1 MNEPRDI
8 GHLHEQLDELF
19 EDLWRVPRFIRP
31 RRGFRPAVD
40 VFRTDDPLELNV
52 VVDLA
57 GVDPDSVRV
66 ILHERTLV
74 IAGER
79 PRSTSCPRSYYH
91 LEIQYGSFERRITFP
106 EGIDVGAVR
115 ASYER
120 GLLTVVLPVAETPA
134 PAARTAIPVRR
145 QS

>member
-1 MNEPRDI
+1 VNAPRDI
-8 GHLHEQLDELF
+8 GNLHDQIEELF

-57 GVDPDSVRV
+57 GVDPDSVHL
-66 ILHERTLV
+66 ILHGRTLV

-79 PRSTSCPRSYYH
+79 PRPTSCPRSYYH
-91 LEIQYGSFERRITFP
+91 LEIQYGSFERRVTFP
-106 EGIDVGAVR
+106 EGIDVEAVR
-115 ASYER
+115 ASYGR
-120 GLLTVVLPVAETPA
+120 GLLTVVLPVAKTSA
-134 PAARTAIPVRR
+134 PATRTAIPVRR
-145 QS
+145 LA